1 MAPAQS
7 IEAKDLPPELL
18 AAPTEFNTMS
28 VNTSAAPVAPSPTL
42 GVPAAAG
49 NAGAVA
55 QMVGGALQG
64 PWLTDL
70 ERQARTML
78 EAGQTEVWDQLT
90 RQFEGKLIQTALALT
105 RGRRIEAAQ
114 RLGIGRNTITRKIQD
129 LGLDD

>member
-1 MAPAQS
+1 
-7 IEAKDLPPELL
+7 
-18 AAPTEFNTMS
+18 MS
-28 VNTSAAPVAPSPTL
+28 VNPSAAPVAPSPAL
-42 GVPAAAG
+42 GVPAPAG
-49 NAGAVA
+49 TAGAVA